1 MKLLFKT
8 KNGDFFSFTRYFF
21 PWENNKTQKKSMKV
35 LLVNDETVPAEKT
48 LLNSGE
54 VILFSRASLS
64 IPLDGS
70 GGSLGLLDVAVQTH
84 PSKSHQPRLSTN

>member
-1 MKLLFKT
+1 
-8 KNGDFFSFTRYFF
+8 
-21 PWENNKTQKKSMKV
+21 MKV

-84 PSKSHQPRLSTN
+84 PSKSHQPRPSTNQ